1 MPVYKC
7 PKCGRKVEKPE
18 GEYYCSVCG
27 PGVLMQRVS
36 EGEERAEEALWIAE
50 AREYELEEDVKRSLM
65 DASNDE
71 VADADKYWALAKK
84 LKELGFKRQ
93 AEKVESIAK
102 DEERHNIIISN
113 ILKEIR

>member
-7 PKCGRKVEKPE
+7 PKCGRTVEKPE

-27 PGVLMQRVS
+27 PEVLMQRVS
-36 EGEERAEEALWIAE
+36 EGEERVG
-50 AREYELEEDVKRSLM
+50 ELEYVKSSLM

-71 VADADKYWALAKK
+71 IADADKYWTLAKK

>member
-7 PKCGRKVEKPE
+7 PKCGRTVEKPE

-27 PGVLMQRVS
+27 PEVLMQKVG
-36 EGEERAEEALWIAE
+36 EGEETAET
-50 AREYELEEDVKRSLM
+50 REDVKSSLI
-65 DASNDE
+65 DASSDE
-71 VADADKYWALAKK
+71 VADADKYWVLARR
-84 LKELGFKRQ
+84 LRLLGFARQ

-113 ILKEIR
+113 ILKEIK